1 MPDKAIDP
9 VRLMRS
15 PQWYRGATRWTQLTL
30 AEDDPVKFDVDAWLE
45 VFRRTGSNATC
56 LSAGGYIAY
65 YPTKVPYHYRS
76 KFLGDSDPFGTLVDG
91 ARAQNM
97 HVMARV
103 DPHAI
108 HDDAAKAH
116 PEWIAVDAQG
126 NPRRHWAFPDVWVT
140 CAYGDYNNVYM
151 PDIVRE
157 IVCDY
162 DVDAVFAN
170 RWQGHGICYC
180 DGCAKRFRDT
190 SGHELPRAANPDD
203 AAWRAWVAWRR
214 ERLTSMVVNWDRAV
228 QSIRPNAN
236 FIPNM
241 GGASLMEFD
250 LATIEAHCPFLV
262 VDHQGRHG
270 IEPVWMAGRNAKRIR
285 ATFRDRPVVLITS
298 VGPEEPVHRW
308 KDSVTTGPEITTWI
322 ADGAAHGML
331 PWFTKFN
338 GVIPDPRWIDPVAD
352 GFDLH
357 TALESALETTEPSCE
372 IAILDAS
379 TTLRLHDWN
388 ERGVA
393 EADEKGFYHALVEAG
408 LAFEFVSDHAMTD
421 AVLDRFR
428 VLILPN
434 ARCLS
439 DAQCAIIGAWVDR
452 GGSLVVAGESAMAF
466 EDGAPRDDCALGTVL
481 GTQMISKPRGPLKN
495 TYVEIA
501 GEHAVNAGFGGAER
515 IIGGLRFMRVAAD
528 PGTDTPFLY
537 VPDFPDL
544 PMEEVYP
551 RAAATE
557 PAVVTQT
564 TRAGGRTVHIPW
576 NIGATFWDVLAQD
589 HQRLI
594 ENAVRFALGQKS
606 IVEVEG
612 EGVFDIG
619 IRTGKR
625 SCLVSLVNLTNP
637 MMWKAP
643 IRKTYPVANTQV
655 SIVVPEGISN
665 IEARLPVAKIDAA
678 VELRDGRA
686 IVTVPRIDILEAV
699 HLTWEGPG

>member
-1 MPDKAIDP
+1 MPNTATKSAG
-9 VRLMRS
+9 LLRS
-15 PQWYRGATRWTQLTL
+15 PEWYRGATRWTQLTL
-30 AEDDPVKFDVDAWLE
+30 AEDDPVKFDVDEWIE

-56 LSAGGYIAY
+56 LSAGGYVAY

-76 KFLGDSDPFGTLVDG
+76 AWLGDSDPFGALVEG
-91 ARAQNM
+91 ARALDM

-116 PEWIAVDAQG
+116 PEWVAVDAAG

-140 CAYGDYNNVYM
+140 CAYGDYNMEYM
-151 PDIVRE
+151 PEIVRE
-157 IVCDY
+157 IVRDY
-162 DVDAVFAN
+162 DIDAVFAN

-180 DGCAKRFRDT
+180 EGCAKRFHDT
-190 SGHELPRAANPDD
+190 SGYDLPRSSDPAD

-214 ERLTSMVVNWDRAV
+214 DRLTKLVVDWDRVVQAV
-228 QSIRPNAN
+228 RPNAS

-270 IEPVWMAGRNAKRIR
+270 IEPLWMAGRNAKRIR

-308 KDSVTTGPEITTWI
+308 KDSVTTGPEITSWI

-338 GVIPDPRWIDPVAD
+338 GVIPDPRWIAPVAD

-357 TALESALETTEPSCE
+357 AKLEPALETTEPACE
-372 IAILDAS
+372 IAILDAT
-379 TTLRLHDWN
+379 TTLRLHDWSN
-388 ERGVA
+388 RDEA
-393 EADEKGFYHALVEAG
+393 EADEKGFCQALVEAG

-421 AVLDRFR
+421 AMLDRFR

-439 DAQCAIIGAWVDR
+439 DAQCATISAWVGR
-452 GGSLVVAGESAMAF
+452 GGSLVVAGESALAT
-466 EDGAPRDDCALGTVL
+466 EDGSPREDCGLAAVL
-481 GTQMISKPRGPLKN
+481 GARVTAAPRGPVKN
-495 TYVEIA
+495 TYVELA
-501 GEHAVNAGFGGAER
+501 GDHPVNAGYDGAQR
-515 IIGGLRFMRVAAD
+515 IIGGLRLVGVTAD
-528 PGTDTPFLY
+528 AGTAMPFLY

-551 RAAATE
+551 REKATA
-557 PAVVTQT
+557 PAVVTRET
-564 TRAGGRTVHIPW
+564 GAGGRTVYIPW
-576 NIGATFWDVLAQD
+576 NIGATFWEVLAQD

-594 ENAVRFALGQKS
+594 ENSVRWALRGAS
-606 IVEVEG
+606 MVEVTG
-612 EGVFDIG
+612 LGVLDIG
-619 IRTGKR
+619 VRTGKDN
-625 SCLVSLVNLTNP
+625 CLVTLFNLTNP

-643 IRKTYPVANTQV
+643 IREVHPVGPQEV
-655 SIVVPEGISN
+655 SVAVPEGVRELKAHLPI
-665 IEARLPVAKIDAA
+665 AGVDVPVA
-678 VELRDGRA
+678 LRDGRA
-686 IVTVPRIDILEAV
+686 IVTVPQISLLEAV
-699 HLTWEGPG
+699 HLTWKAPA